1 MTLNQNS
8 NSIPLSFPLLL
19 KKLKH
24 IFLYNLL
31 LSVYLPPAATDSQES
46 RLFLHFDRLLCQ
58 IIGGFLVVLAL
69 PVISAN
75 EKMSSAT
82 QICTRA
88 AKEIKCAV
96 CK

>member
-24 IFLYNLL
+24 IFLYNLW
-31 LSVYLPPAATDSQES
+31 LSVSLPPAVIDSQES

-58 IIGGFLVVLAL
+58 IIGGFLGVLAF

-75 EKMSSAT
+75 EKMSSVT
-82 QICTRA
+82 LIYTRA
-88 AKEIKCAV
+88 AKAI
-96 CK
+96 

>member
-19 KKLKH
+19 KKKPKH

-31 LSVYLPPAATDSQES
+31 LSVSLPPAVTDSQES
-46 RLFLHFDRLLCQ
+46 RLFVHFDRLLCQ
-58 IIGGFLVVLAL
+58 IIGGFLGVLAL

-75 EKMSSAT
+75 EKMTSVT

-88 AKEIKCAV
+88 AKEI
-96 CK
+96 